1 MPCGTKTVE
10 LVDQWSTED
19 LNIILPIVQSE
30 TNISFYVN
38 SLKLIQGSL
47 SS

>member
-10 LVDQWSTED
+10 FTDQWSTED